1 MESDLRFCRN
11 LETICMNIGIYAYYV
26 LMETTINKEIKMEI
40 KIINKSS
47 ENFEPQIIAYMKDG
61 ELVAEIAFNLID
73 CQVIERELGLQD
85 YVIGPLSETIT
96 QTGLMRISSL
106 NELRKLV

>member
-1 MESDLRFCRN
+1 
-11 LETICMNIGIYAYYV
+11 
-26 LMETTINKEIKMEI
+26 
-40 KIINKSS
+40 
-47 ENFEPQIIAYMKDG
+47 
-61 ELVAEIAFNLID
+61 LID